1 MKGYKPLFLTILSI
15 ALKNGGRALNTQVND
30 SRARLLISCP
40 EKPGIISTVTN
51 FLLEHKANIVHFDQH
66 TTDPHSGIFFMRI
79 EFDLEDFD
87 SSFEKLEQ
95 DLHMLARDYALDWK
109 LSSKKQ
115 IKRMAIFV
123 SKADHALMELIW
135 RWKSKEIEVE
145 IPMVISN
152 HADLKEVVESYGIP
166 FYHIPMSKETKEESE
181 QKALELL
188 KGKVDLIVLARY
200 MQILS
205 PNFISKYPN
214 QIINIHHSF
223 LPAFV
228 GANPYVRA
236 FNRGV
241 KLIGA
246 TAHYVT
252 NDLDEGP
259 IIEQNVQRINHRYTA
274 EDLKIAGRHVERKV
288 LAEAVSW
295 HVEDKVIVHG
305 NKTIVF
311 A

>member
-1 MKGYKPLFLTILSI
+1 MI
-15 ALKNGGRALNTQVND
+15 KNEKDNRAV
-30 SRARLLISCP
+30 LLISCP
-40 EKPGIISTVTN
+40 EKPGIISTVSN
-51 FLLEHKANIVHFDQH
+51 FLLEHKANIVRFDQH
-66 TTDPHSGIFFMRI
+66 TTDPQTGIFFMRI
-79 EFDLEDFD
+79 EFDLEDFET
-87 SSFEKLEQ
+87 SYEQLEE
-95 DLHMLARDYALDWK
+95 DLHLMESEHSMTWQLH
-109 LSSKKQ
+109 SSKKR
-115 IKRMAIFV
+115 KRMAIFV
-123 SKADHALMELIW
+123 SKMDHCLLELIW
-135 RWKSKEIEVE
+135 RWKSKELNVD

-152 HADLKEVVESYGIP
+152 HASLAEEVESYGIP
-166 FYHIPMSKETKEESE
+166 FYHIPLTHETKGEAE

-188 KGKVDLIVLARY
+188 EGQADFIVLARY

-205 PNFISKYPN
+205 PNFIEKYPN
-214 QIINIHHSF
+214 RIINIHHSF

-228 GANPYVRA
+228 GANPYARA

-259 IIEQNVQRINHRYTA
+259 IIQQDVQRVTHRYSA
-274 EDLKIAGRHVERKV
+274 EDLKVAGRHVERIV

-295 HVEDKVIVHG
+295 HVENKVFVHG

-311 A
+311 T

>member
-1 MKGYKPLFLTILSI
+1 MIQKLKP
-15 ALKNGGRALNTQVND
+15 NRAK
-30 SRARLLISCP
+30 LLISCP

-66 TTDPHSGIFFMRI
+66 TTDPNGGMFFMRI
-79 EFDLEDFD
+79 EFDLEEFD
-87 SSFEKLEQ
+87 TSFNKLEQ
-95 DLHMLARDYALDWK
+95 DLHVLGQEYDMDWQ
-109 LSSKKQ
+109 LGSNVQ
-115 IKRMAIFV
+115 RKRMAIFV
-123 SKADHALMELIW
+123 SKTDHCLNELLW
-135 RWKSKEIEVE
+135 RWKSNEILVD

-152 HADLKEVVESYGIP
+152 HTILKEIVESYGIP
-166 FYHIPMSKETKEESE
+166 FYHIPMSQESKEDAER
-181 QKALELL
+181 KAVELM

-259 IIEQNVQRINHRYTA
+259 IIEQDVQRINQRYTA
-274 EDLKIAGRHVERKV
+274 EDLKTAGRHVERRV

-295 HVEDKVIVHG
+295 HVEDKVLVHG